1 MQKFS
6 MDYCQK
12 SVEASSIFETNNTD
26 LKRLY
31 ILENIKKFNNMAK
44 YVSNYNGTFGTGYPF
59 YALDSD
65 LKGKLPII
73 EEQLRYNKELLE
85 KIKESNKI
93 IWLCGKC
100 LEEQGETL
108 PDLKQICK
116 PCPRI
121 DNELKPRKIIN
132 RLPDID
138 MWIVSE
144 KKNVEQT
151 KEEMTKLFDSFD
163 LYPSDINPIRT
174 MQDIIDISENI
185 VQGTMPDKNLPLDA
199 HIIDKET
206 LIDLIENVPKTL
218 KESVSENTPYL
229 PIHPQSY
236 RKKWQYDD
244 EAYNFIYD
252 YLSAFTP
259 FNCDIME
266 MLVDSRKKV
275 SSDFTNDELF
285 KFLYSSATDA
295 NKRRFESKSL
305 KKYLMKGW
313 KHGEKNRFT
322 YSYK

>member
-12 SVEASSIFETNNTD
+12 AVEASTIFEVNNTE

-31 ILENIKKFNNMAK
+31 ILENINKFNNMAK
-44 YVSNYNGTFGTGYPF
+44 LVSNSNGTFGTGYPF
-59 YALDSD
+59 YVLNSN
-65 LKGKLPII
+65 LEGELPVI
-73 EEQLRYNKELLE
+73 EEQLRYNNELLE
-85 KIKESNKI
+85 KIKKSNKI

-100 LEEQGETL
+100 LEERGETL

-121 DNELKPRKIIN
+121 DGELKPRKIIN

-138 MWIVSE
+138 MWIVSS
-144 KKNVEQT
+144 KNNVEQT
-151 KEEMTKLFDSFD
+151 KEEMTKLFADFD
-163 LYPSDINPIRT
+163 LYPSDIDPIKT
-174 MQDIIDISENI
+174 MQDIINISGDIERGI
-185 VQGTMPDKNLPLDA
+185 MPNRNLPLDA

-206 LIDLIENVPKTL
+206 LISLIENVPKTL
-218 KESVSENTPYL
+218 EESVSENKPYL

-252 YLSAFTP
+252 YLASFTP
-259 FNCDIME
+259 FNCDRDIME
-266 MLVDSRKKV
+266 ALVDSRERVTK
-275 SSDFTNDELF
+275 DFTNDELF

-295 NKRRFESKSL
+295 TKRRFESKGL
-305 KKYLMKGW
+305 RKVFNERVETWRKK
-313 KHGEKNRFT
+313 
-322 YSYK
+322 

>member
-12 SVEASSIFETNNTD
+12 AVEASTIFEINNTD

-31 ILENIKKFNNMAK
+31 VLENINKFNNMAK
-44 YVSNYNGTFGTGYPF
+44 YVSNSNGTFGTGYPF
-59 YALDSD
+59 YALDSN
-65 LKGKLPII
+65 LEGKLPVIK
-73 EEQLRYNKELLE
+73 EQLRYNKELLE

-93 IWLCGKC
+93 IWLCGEC
-100 LEEQGETL
+100 LEKRGETL

-138 MWIVSE
+138 MWVVSPANMVS
-144 KKNVEQT
+144 KT
-151 KEEMTKLFDSFD
+151 KEEMTELFTVFN
-163 LYPSDINPIRT
+163 LYPSDINPLKT
-174 MQDIIDISENI
+174 MQDIIEISESI
-185 VQGTMPDKNLPLDA
+185 ESGTMPDKNLPLDA

-218 KESVSENTPYL
+218 RKSISDNTPYL

-259 FNCDIME
+259 FNCDCDIME
-266 MLVDSRKKV
+266 ALVDSREQV
-275 SSDFTNDELF
+275 TSDFTNEELF
-285 KFLYSSATDA
+285 RFLYASATDA

-305 KKYLMKGW
+305 KKIFNERVETWRK
-313 KHGEKNRFT
+313 K
-322 YSYK
+322 

>member
-305 KKYLMKGW
+305 KKIFNERMETWRK
-313 KHGEKNRFT
+313 K
-322 YSYK
+322 

>member
-12 SVEASSIFETNNTD
+12 AVEASTIFEVNNTE

-31 ILENIKKFNNMAK
+31 VLENINKFNNMAK
-44 YVSNYNGTFGTGYPF
+44 LVSNSNGTFGTGYPF
-59 YALDSD
+59 YVLNSN
-65 LKGKLPII
+65 LEGELPVI
-73 EEQLRYNKELLE
+73 EEQLRYNNELLE
-85 KIKESNKI
+85 RIKESNKI

-100 LEEQGETL
+100 LEERGETL

-121 DNELKPRKIIN
+121 DSELKPRKIIN

-138 MWIVSE
+138 MWIVSS
-144 KKNVEQT
+144 KNNVEQT
-151 KEEMTKLFDSFD
+151 KEEMTKLFSDFD

-174 MQDIIDISENI
+174 MQDIINISGDIERGI
-185 VQGTMPDKNLPLDA
+185 MPNRNLPLDA

-206 LIDLIENVPKTL
+206 LISLIENVPKTL
-218 KESVSENTPYL
+218 EESVSENTPYL

-259 FNCDIME
+259 FNCDCDIME
-266 MLVDSRKKV
+266 ALVDSRERV
-275 SSDFTNDELF
+275 TRDFTNDELF

-305 KKYLMKGW
+305 RKVFKERVETWRKK
-313 KHGEKNRFT
+313 
-322 YSYK
+322 

>member
-12 SVEASSIFETNNTD
+12 AVEASTIFEVNNTE

-31 ILENIKKFNNMAK
+31 ILENINKFNNMAK
-44 YVSNYNGTFGTGYPF
+44 LVSNSNGTFGTGYPF
-59 YALDSD
+59 YVLNSN
-65 LKGKLPII
+65 LEGELPVI
-73 EEQLRYNKELLE
+73 EEQLRYNNELLE
-85 KIKESNKI
+85 RIKESNKI

-100 LEEQGETL
+100 LEERGETL

-121 DNELKPRKIIN
+121 DSELKPRKIIN

-138 MWIVSE
+138 MWIVSS
-144 KKNVEQT
+144 KNNVEQT
-151 KEEMTKLFDSFD
+151 KEEMTKLFSDFD

-174 MQDIIDISENI
+174 MQDIINISGDIERGI
-185 VQGTMPDKNLPLDA
+185 MPNRNLPLDA

-206 LIDLIENVPKTL
+206 LISLIENVPKTL
-218 KESVSENTPYL
+218 EESVSENTPYL

-259 FNCDIME
+259 FNCDCDIME
-266 MLVDSRKKV
+266 ALVDSRERV
-275 SSDFTNDELF
+275 TRDFTNDELF
-285 KFLYSSATDA
+285 KFLYSSATTA

-305 KKYLMKGW
+305 RKVFNERVETWRKK
-313 KHGEKNRFT
+313 
-322 YSYK
+322 

>member
-100 LEEQGETL
+100 LEEQGKTL

-259 FNCDIME
+259 FNCDCDIME
-266 MLVDSRKKV
+266 VLVDSRKKV

-305 KKYLMKGW
+305 KKIFNERIEPWRK
-313 KHGEKNRFT
+313 K
-322 YSYK
+322 

>member
-1 MQKFS
+1 
-6 MDYCQK
+6 
-12 SVEASSIFETNNTD
+12 
-26 LKRLY
+26 
-31 ILENIKKFNNMAK
+31 MAK

-305 KKYLMKGW
+305 KKIFNERMETWRK
-313 KHGEKNRFT
+313 K
-322 YSYK
+322 

>member
-12 SVEASSIFETNNTD
+12 AVEASTIFEINNTD

-31 ILENIKKFNNMAK
+31 VLENINKFNNMAK
-44 YVSNYNGTFGTGYPF
+44 YVSNSNGTFGTGYPF
-59 YALDSD
+59 SALDSN
-65 LKGKLPII
+65 LEGKLPVIK
-73 EEQLRYNKELLE
+73 EQLRYNKELLE

-93 IWLCGKC
+93 IWLCGEC
-100 LEEQGETL
+100 LEERGETL

-138 MWIVSE
+138 MWVVSPANMVS
-144 KKNVEQT
+144 KT
-151 KEEMTKLFDSFD
+151 KEEMTELFTAFN
-163 LYPSDINPIRT
+163 LYPSDINPLKT
-174 MQDIIDISENI
+174 MQDIIEIGESIES
-185 VQGTMPDKNLPLDA
+185 GTMPDKNLPLDA

-218 KESVSENTPYL
+218 RKSISDNTPYL

-259 FNCDIME
+259 FNCDCDIMKA
-266 MLVDSRKKV
+266 LVDSREQV
-275 SSDFTNDELF
+275 TSDFTNEELF
-285 KFLYSSATDA
+285 RFLYASATDA

-305 KKYLMKGW
+305 KKIFNERVETWRK
-313 KHGEKNRFT
+313 K
-322 YSYK
+322 

>member
-65 LKGKLPII
+65 LKGKLQII

-266 MLVDSRKKV
+266 VLVDSRKKV

-295 NKRRFESKSL
+295 NKIRFESKSL
-305 KKYLMKGW
+305 KKIFNERMETWRK
-313 KHGEKNRFT
+313 K
-322 YSYK
+322 

>member
-1 MQKFS
+1 M
-6 MDYCQK
+6 
-12 SVEASSIFETNNTD
+12 
-26 LKRLY
+26 
-31 ILENIKKFNNMAK
+31 
-44 YVSNYNGTFGTGYPF
+44 
-59 YALDSD
+59 
-65 LKGKLPII
+65 
-73 EEQLRYNKELLE
+73 LE

-259 FNCDIME
+259 FNCDCDIME
-266 MLVDSRKKV
+266 VLVDSRKKV

-305 KKYLMKGW
+305 KKIFNERMETWRK
-313 KHGEKNRFT
+313 K
-322 YSYK
+322 

>member
-121 DNELKPRKIIN
+121 DNELKPRKIVN

-305 KKYLMKGW
+305 KKIFNERMETWRK
-313 KHGEKNRFT
+313 K
-322 YSYK
+322 

>member
-218 KESVSENTPYL
+218 KESISENTPYL

-259 FNCDIME
+259 FNCDCDIME
-266 MLVDSRKKV
+266 VLVDSRKKV

-305 KKYLMKGW
+305 KKTFNERMETWRK
-313 KHGEKNRFT
+313 K
-322 YSYK
+322 